1 MGVQAKV
8 LIIEDDPDTA
18 EAMRITLEAQE
29 HHVVM
34 ASDPTQGLETAR
46 KEKPDVIIL
55 DVMFGKKE
63 ESKGFD
69 YAVKMRQD
77 KTVAPIPILMI
88 TAVNIRHPGFNFSPD
103 TDEEFL
109 PVDDFIEKPAQPKEL
124 VQKVQNL
131 LNMKT
136 STWKNWPHKG
146 E

>member
-34 ASDPTQGLETAR
+34 ASDPAQGLETAR

-77 KTVAPIPILMI
+77 RTVAPIPILMI
-88 TAVNIRHPGFNFSPD
+88 TAVNIRHPGFDFSPD
-103 TDEEFL
+103 TDGEYL

-136 STWKNWPHKG
+136 SKWKDWPHKG
-146 E
+146 D

>member
-34 ASDPTQGLETAR
+34 ASDPVQGLETAR

-103 TDEEFL
+103 TDEEYL
-109 PVDDFIEKPAQPKEL
+109 PVDDFIDKPAQPKEL

-131 LNMKT
+131 LDMKT
-136 STWKNWPHKG
+136 SKWKDWPHRGK
-146 E
+146 